1 MTTIESRSAIARHAA
16 AQFATESLIARCRI
30 GAEQAL
36 MPQGRWLAAH
46 TQGLMDW
53 LAEGGFASTTVM
65 SPAVIRQG
73 VMHPAVMHPAAMHPA
88 VMKTA
93 IQ

>member
-1 MTTIESRSAIARHAA
+1 MTTTESRSAIARHAA
-16 AQFATESLIARCRI
+16 AQFATASLLARCRI

-53 LAEGGFASTTVM
+53 LEEGGFAAPAM
-65 SPAVIRQG
+65 NPAV
-73 VMHPAVMHPAAMHPA
+73 VHAAQ
-88 VMKTA
+88 MKTA
-93 IQ
+93 ARGRRSLVQTQDR

>member
-16 AQFATESLIARCRI
+16 AQFATESLISRCRI

-53 LAEGGFASTTVM
+53 LAEGGFASTAVT
-65 SPAVIRQG
+65 SPAVVRPG
-73 VMHPAVMHPAAMHPA
+73 VMHPAAMHPA